1 MLTLI
6 KTLLVVFDIDNFFY
20 YTHFMRRSIPFFLII
35 FLVFLLSVSFFWI
48 YEAKIF
54 VGRASIS
61 QTSFS
66 VDNSYVF
73 ATPLRAKANNQEK
86 IRVTVFVLSNQGL
99 GVYGKQVVVG
109 HVGTGRDLS
118 PPLNIE
124 TIQGLTDQLGK
135 AVFDISSN
143 SPGEYYLEVKVEETV
158 LPQKVRLS
166 FY

>member
-1 MLTLI
+1 
-6 KTLLVVFDIDNFFY
+6 
-20 YTHFMRRSIPFFLII
+20 MRKSIPFFLII
-35 FLVFLLSVSFFWI
+35 LFVFLLSVSFFWI

-54 VGRASIS
+54 VGRASVS
-61 QTSFS
+61 QMTFS

-86 IRVTVFVLSNQGL
+86 IRVTVFVLNNQGL
-99 GVYGKQVVVG
+99 GVMGKQVVVG
-109 HVGTGRDLS
+109 DVGTNVRTGRDLS
-118 PPLNIE
+118 LQLNIE

-135 AVFDISSN
+135 AVFDISS
-143 SPGEYYLEVKVEETV
+143 SKAGEYYLEVKVESIV